1 MNKPLESLG
10 GLLVLAGAAGLVH
23 KIVGWALFGV
33 VVRVT
38 RATPFLRDHE
48 IATYVA
54 MIVLGIAVLVAA
66 DAAGSRTAGSP
77 AAGSHAGDEPS
88 DES

>member
-1 MNKPLESLG
+1 MKKPLETLG
-10 GLLVLAGAAGLVH
+10 GLLVLAGAAGLAHQV
-23 KIVGWALFGV
+23 VGWALFGV

-38 RATPFLRDHE
+38 RATPFVRDHQ

-54 MIVLGIAVLVAA
+54 LIVLGLAVLVAA
-66 DAAGSRTAGSP
+66 DAAADADDATDPRP
-77 AAGSHAGDEPS
+77 VDEAEHP